1 MHRRINEVIAKHTK
15 CLNELSIIKKG
26 WIPMENTDDFV
37 EKLKENKEKAKKNQE
52 HQGQGKLAAKLPNK
66 QHSTNK

>member
-1 MHRRINEVIAKHTK
+1 MSWVQH
-15 CLNELSIIKKG
+15 KKG
-26 WIPMENTDDFV
+26 WIPVENTDEFV

-52 HQGQGKLAAKLPNK
+52 HQGQGMPAAKLPNK